1 MSHVARLVCCAAL
14 VSLPLLVA
22 GAVRPTLLEEFGI
35 DPSGW
40 ATSLGNFGYE
50 LERQEQLKRQLHE
63 IQTAMQLKS
72 ELCRDLIAGR
82 VSLAQTTRRFCEL
95 AGRPREEFLELIRRE
110 FPGETEE
117 ETLCRHVIAWVCNR
131 LDDDPVK
138 QDAVRRRLEAEM
150 QELLR
155 TLPGAERGDVQS
167 TAPAPPGFSDAW
179 STFFH
184 SVL

>member
-14 VSLPLLVA
+14 VSLPVLA
-22 GAVRPTLLEEFGI
+22 AYAVRPTLLEEFGI

-63 IQTAMQLKS
+63 IQTTMQIKT
-72 ELCRDLIAGR
+72 ELCQELIAGR
-82 VSLAQTTRRFCEL
+82 VSLAHTSRRFCEL

-110 FPGETEE
+110 FPGETDE
-117 ETLCRHVIAWVCNR
+117 ETLYRHVIAWVCNKI
-131 LDDDPVK
+131 DDDPAL
-138 QDAVRRRLEAEM
+138 QEEVRRRLGAEM

-155 TLPGAERGDVQS
+155 TAPRGGREETTGARMLEPSVAPVPG
-167 TAPAPPGFSDAW
+167 
-179 STFFH
+179 
-184 SVL
+184 